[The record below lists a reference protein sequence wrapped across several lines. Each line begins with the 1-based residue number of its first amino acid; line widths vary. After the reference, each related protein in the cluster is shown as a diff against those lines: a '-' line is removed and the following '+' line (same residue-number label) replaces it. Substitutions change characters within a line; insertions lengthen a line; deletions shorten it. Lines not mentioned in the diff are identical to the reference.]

1 VDDYVRCRPGYP
13 PQIIELLKQECG
25 LTTDSLIADIASG
38 TGIFTR
44 ILLEN
49 GNRVFGVEPN
59 DDMRRAGERFLAE
72 YPRFTSIAGTA
83 ESTTLPDRSVEFV
96 TAAQAAHWFDR
107 ENARREFI
115 RVLKPSGWLVLVWND
130 RRIDSTEFQ
139 REYEQLLRTYG
150 TDYELV
156 RQRGVALAIES
167 FFSQPFQTRA
177 FESKQTFD
185 YPGLEGRLLSS
196 SYIPQKDHP
205 QYNAMLRKLRD
216 IFERHQLNGSVS
228 FDYDTRVYYGRL

>member
-1 VDDYVRCRPGYP
+1 VD
-13 PQIIELLKQECG
+13 L
-25 LTTDSLIADIASG
+25 
-38 TGIFTR
+38 
-44 ILLEN
+44 
-49 GNRVFGVEPN
+49 
-59 DDMRRAGERFLAE
+59 
-72 YPRFTSIAGTA
+72 
-83 ESTTLPDRSVEFV
+83 V

-167 FFSQPFQTRA
+167 FFTRPFQTRA

-185 YPGLEGRLLSS
+185 YAGLEGRLLSS

-205 QYNAMLRKLRD
+205 HYNPMLRELRRVFD
-216 IFERHQLNGSVS
+216 RHQLNGSVS
-228 FDYDTRVYYGRL
+228 FDYDTRVYYGRLDQNG